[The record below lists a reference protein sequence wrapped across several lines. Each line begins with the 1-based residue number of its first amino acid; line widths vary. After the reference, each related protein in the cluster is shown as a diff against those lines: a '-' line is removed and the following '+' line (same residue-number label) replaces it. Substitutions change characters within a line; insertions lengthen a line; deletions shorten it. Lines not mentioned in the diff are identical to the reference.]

1 MVNWIYGIYIGLV
14 ILLIVIFAYGYFTV
28 DWEAIL
34 SGTCEFPE
42 MVCTGLETLGFPS
55 AWLTYRNLIW
65 RCIIPLF
72 GITAIFYGFL
82 SKVGIFS
89 QGINIILSFVVSL
102 STVPIGIFVV
112 FVAVLFSVVGIYSV
126 ILFFAMIFLVFSMI
140 FTRVGMRATAGVF
153 KEMDEQIRK
162 IHKSKDYY
170 GKEIIESKKEIN
182 DINKKM
188 KARKIAADV
197 GASMILQEERRIKE
211 AEQMQ
216 TTADE
221 KIKQIKDQKKD
232 IQEDIKKTET

>member
-1 MVNWIYGIYIGLV
+1 MVNWIYGIYIVLV
-14 ILLIVIFAYGYFTV
+14 ILLIVIFAYGFFTV

-42 MVCTGLETLGFPS
+42 MVCSGLETLGFPS

-102 STVPIGIFVV
+102 SMVPIGIFVV
-112 FVAVLFSVVGIYSV
+112 FVAVLFSVMGIYSV
-126 ILFFAMIFLVFSMI
+126 ILFGAIVFITFSMI
-140 FTRVGMRATAGVF
+140 FTKVGMRATAGVF
-153 KEMDEQIRK
+153 KEMDEQIRNIQK
-162 IHKSKDYY
+162 TKAYY
-170 GKEIIESKKEIN
+170 GKEIVESEKKISEIQ
-182 DINKKM
+182 KKV
-188 KARKIAADV
+188 KAKKIAPNVAV
-197 GASMILQEERRIKE
+197 SMIMEERRRIKE

-221 KIKQIKDQKKD
+221 KIKQIKDQEKD
-232 IQEDIKKTET
+232 IKEDIKKTET